1 MKIPFL
7 HAVAMRVRKIS
18 IFVDIWAQAAVLSV
32 YEMGYSQGY
41 LKEFEAPE
49 RNVNQGPKF

>member
-1 MKIPFL
+1 
-7 HAVAMRVRKIS
+7 MRVRKIS